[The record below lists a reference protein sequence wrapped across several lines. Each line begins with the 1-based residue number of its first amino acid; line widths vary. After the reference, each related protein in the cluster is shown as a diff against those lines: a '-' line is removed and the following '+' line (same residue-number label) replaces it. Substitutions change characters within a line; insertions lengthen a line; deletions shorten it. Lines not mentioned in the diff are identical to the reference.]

1 MNNEFFAALELLE
14 KEKGI
19 PKAYMI
25 EKIEAALLSAFKKEY
40 GNGTNVRVQIDEV
53 KKDVRVYQQH
63 EVVEVVEDPLTQIS
77 LEDAKAISKR
87 YTVGK
92 VVETEVKP
100 KNFRRLSAAAA
111 KSVII
116 QGIREGERRAMQ
128 EAYENKREE
137 IITATVDKVDFETGN
152 VLLATDDGRAVL
164 RYAKEQPRA
173 VSTRTGSESQRRP
186 SHSRPRRAQAK
197 LLVTKSPSELRVPP
211 PSVASPG
218 RPECTN
224 TVPFHCSLS
233 GLPFHWGRERE
244 YCK

>member
-40 GNGTNVRVQIDEV
+40 GNGTNVRIHIDEV

-63 EVVEVVEDPLTQIS
+63 EVVEEVEDPLTQIS
-77 LEDAKAISKR
+77 LADAKAISKR

-92 VVETEVKP
+92 IVETEVKP

-128 EAYENKREE
+128 EA
-137 IITATVDKVDFETGN
+137 
-152 VLLATDDGRAVL
+152 
-164 RYAKEQPRA
+164 
-173 VSTRTGSESQRRP
+173 
-186 SHSRPRRAQAK
+186 
-197 LLVTKSPSELRVPP
+197 
-211 PSVASPG
+211 
-218 RPECTN
+218 
-224 TVPFHCSLS
+224 
-233 GLPFHWGRERE
+233 
-244 YCK
+244 